1 MEMADGI
8 AALVKRAISELSVVC
23 TPLGGLHDC
32 EWADYVVRRV
42 VTLVL
47 GFTVTTFEC
56 SRWRDGRFACYAPYV
71 MLQRRAFNCDFRFP
85 LIFLSQ
91 AKSMGCKRK
100 KIQFP

>member
-32 EWADYVVRRV
+32 EWADNVVRRV

-47 GFTVTTFEC
+47 GFTFPVTAFT
-56 SRWRDGRFACYAPYV
+56 RHV
-71 MLQRRAFNCDFRFP
+71 TNMLD
-85 LIFLSQ
+85 LTLWMESV
-91 AKSMGCKRK
+91 
-100 KIQFP
+100 